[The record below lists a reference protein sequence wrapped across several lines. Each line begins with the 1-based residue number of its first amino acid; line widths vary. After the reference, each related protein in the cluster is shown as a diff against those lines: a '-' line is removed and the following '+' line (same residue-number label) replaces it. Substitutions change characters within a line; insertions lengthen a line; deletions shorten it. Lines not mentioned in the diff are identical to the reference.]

1 MSINTQQKDENMK
14 LTQEQREFLSALVRV
29 ERTRFIHQLSNAKD
43 VKESEYI
50 EREIVFFTETLK
62 SLQGGK

>member
-1 MSINTQQKDENMK
+1 MSQQKDENMK

-43 VKESEYI
+43 AEESIYI
-50 EREIVFFTETLK
+50 DREIVFFTETLK

>member
-29 ERTRFIHQLSNAKD
+29 ERTKT
-43 VKESEYI
+43 K
-50 EREIVFFTETLK
+50 
-62 SLQGGK
+62 